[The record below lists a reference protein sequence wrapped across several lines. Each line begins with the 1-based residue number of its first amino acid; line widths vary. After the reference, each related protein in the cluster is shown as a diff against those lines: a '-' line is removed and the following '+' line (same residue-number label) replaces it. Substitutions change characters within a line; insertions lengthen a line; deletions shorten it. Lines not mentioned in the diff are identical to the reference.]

1 MPMKDAVEQVLRAE
15 SDGKKQLAQAR
26 LKSEAMLTDV
36 ETRAREIAERSA
48 HEGQEKAKRLRAA
61 ARAKSEAERDRI
73 LKETEERVRREAVE
87 KEPMLDKAAD
97 KVMEF
102 LLG

>member
-15 SDGKKQLAQAR
+15 SDGKKGLAQAR
-26 LKSEAMLTDV
+26 LKSEAMLADA
-36 ETRAREIAERSA
+36 ETRARGIAERSA
-48 HEGQEKAKRLRAA
+48 REAQEKAKSLRAA
-61 ARAKSEAERDRI
+61 ARAKSEAERDRV
-73 LKETEERVRREAVE
+73 LKETEERVRREAIE
-87 KEPMLDKAAD
+87 KAPVLDKAAG

>member
-15 SDGKKQLAQAR
+15 SEGKKQLAQTR
-26 LKSEAMLTDV
+26 LKSEAMLAEA
-36 ETRAREIAERSA
+36 ETRAREIAERSTR
-48 HEGQEKAKRLRAA
+48 EEQEKAKRLRAE
-61 ARAKSEAERDRI
+61 ARAKSEGERDRI

-87 KEPMLDKAAD
+87 KEPMLDEAAG